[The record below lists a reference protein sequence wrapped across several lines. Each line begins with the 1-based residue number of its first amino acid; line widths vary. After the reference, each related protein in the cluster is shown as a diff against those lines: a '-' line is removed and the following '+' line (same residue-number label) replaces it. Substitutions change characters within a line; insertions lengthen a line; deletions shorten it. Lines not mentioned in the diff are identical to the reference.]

1 MVVGRSNIVGLPLA
15 LLALHRDATVTVC
28 HVQTP
33 QGGNDGGGGGGG
45 GEYEFEEYGPGIVGG
60 IREGASGRALPDEE
74 GSTRLA
80 TACRMAD
87 ILITAA
93 GSPGLV
99 KGHWIKPGAVVV
111 DVGFNVVEVPGDEGD
126 AAAAASPPPLPAST
140 QQRQRQRTR
149 TRISGDVS
157 FEEARRVASQITP
170 VPGGVGPMTVAMLM
184 QNTLSS
190 FVRRMCA
197 QEGR

>member
-1 MVVGRSNIVGLPLA
+1 MHWSPSSRTALA
-15 LLALHRDATVTVC
+15 EAEL
-28 HVQTP
+28 
-33 QGGNDGGGGGGG
+33 
-45 GEYEFEEYGPGIVGG
+45 EYPEKHTSQSIY
-60 IREGASGRALPDEE
+60 
-74 GSTRLA
+74 
-80 TACRMAD
+80 
-87 ILITAA
+87 
-93 GSPGLV
+93 
-99 KGHWIKPGAVVV
+99 
-111 DVGFNVVEVPGDEGD
+111 VGFNVVEVPGDEGD